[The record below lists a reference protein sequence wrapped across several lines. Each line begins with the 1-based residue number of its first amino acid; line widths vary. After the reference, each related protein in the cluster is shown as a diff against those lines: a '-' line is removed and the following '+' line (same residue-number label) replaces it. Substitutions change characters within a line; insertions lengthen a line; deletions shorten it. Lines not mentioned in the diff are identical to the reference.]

1 MSGPQTITTTGP
13 IAGRERS
20 GALLF
25 AGIPY
30 AAPPVGERRFGPPE
44 PADAWADVRPAQRFG
59 PAAPQPSGEPGSLMG
74 TGPKSIDEDCLTL
87 NVCTPACDDAGR
99 AVMVWIHGGAF
110 RTGTGAIPWY
120 DGASFATNH
129 DVVTVTINYRLGA
142 LGFMELDGHP
152 NSGVNG
158 LLDQIA
164 ALEWVRDNIAN
175 FGGDPARVTI
185 AGESAGAM
193 AIGTLL
199 AMPASAGLYRAAIAQ
214 SGAAH
219 HAVSADKGAIAAKT
233 FLAELDADPFDAA
246 WEDIVAAQTRTEAA
260 LANDESLGT
269 MPFAPVVGCDRLPTM
284 PLEAVRGGASS
295 DVKLMIGTNLDEC
308 SLWGVGKT
316 DEARMLR
323 KLSEMFGDG
332 AEAAAVYRERLGADA
347 QPSAVLL
354 AARTD
359 EMFRSPA
366 TQLAEAHQGD
376 TYSYLFQWASRVK
389 GLGSTHALE
398 IPFMF
403 NTLDRPGVEFFLG
416 EGVIPT
422 DLAGRMHA
430 TWAEFVKTGDPGWAC
445 YDAAS
450 DRQTMVFDQPGS
462 DDTSAVA
469 SDPLRG
475 ERELWAQR

>member
-1 MSGPQTITTTGP
+1 MTTTGGVV
-13 IAGRERS
+13 GRERS

-30 AAPPVGERRFGPPE
+30 ALPPVGDRRFRPPE
-44 PADAWADVRPAQRFG
+44 PAESWDGDRPSQRFG
-59 PAAPQPSGEPGSLMG
+59 PAAPQPTGEPGSLMG
-74 TGPKSIDEDCLTL
+74 TGPKAVDEDCLTL
-87 NVCTPACDDAGR
+87 NVCTPACDDGGR

-142 LGFMELDGHP
+142 LGFMELDGFP

-175 FGGDPARVTI
+175 FGGDPAKVTI

-199 AMPASAGLYRAAIAQ
+199 AMPASGGLYRAAIAQ
-214 SGAAH
+214 SGAARH
-219 HAVSADKGAIAAKT
+219 VVPADKAAIVAKT
-233 FLAELDADPFDAA
+233 FLAELDADPLEASWQQIIDAQVRA
-246 WEDIVAAQTRTEAA
+246 EAA
-260 LANDESLGT
+260 LAHDESLGT
-269 MPFAPVVGCDRLPTM
+269 MPFAPVFGGDHLPTM
-284 PLEAVRGGASS
+284 PLEALRAGAAA
-295 DVKLMIGTNLDEC
+295 DVGLMIGTNLDEC

-323 KLSEMFGDG
+323 KLSEMLGDG
-332 AEAAAVYRERLGADA
+332 EQAAAVYRQRLGPDA
-347 QPSAVLL
+347 SPAALLL

-359 EMFRSPA
+359 DVFRAPA
-366 TQLAEAHQGD
+366 ARLAEAHQGT

-403 NTLDRPGVEFFLG
+403 NTLDRPGVELFLG
-416 EGVIPT
+416 EGHMPT
-422 DLAGRMHA
+422 ALASRMHA
-430 TWAEFVKTGDPGWAC
+430 TWADFINTNNPGWAP
-445 YDAAS
+445 YEPAS
-450 DRQTMVFDQPGS
+450 RQTMVFDQPGA
-462 DDTSAVA
+462 DDVSAVV
-469 SDPLRG
+469 SDPLAD
-475 ERELWAQR
+475 ERRLWADRQR

>member
-1 MSGPQTITTTGP
+1 MTTTG
-13 IAGRERS
+13 AVEGRERS

-30 AAPPVGERRFGPPE
+30 AAPPVGARRFSPPE
-44 PADAWADVRPAQRFG
+44 PAERWTDVRSAQRFG
-59 PAAPQPSGEPGSLMG
+59 PAAPQPTGEPGSLMG
-74 TGPKSIDEDCLTL
+74 TGPKSVDEDCLTL

-110 RTGTGAIPWY
+110 RTGTGGIPWY

-142 LGFMELDGHP
+142 LGFMELDGYP

-164 ALEWVRDNIAN
+164 ALEWVRDNIEN
-175 FGGDPARVTI
+175 FGGDAARVTV

-219 HAVSADKGAIAAKT
+219 RAVSADKGAIVAKT
-233 FLAELDADPFDAA
+233 FLAELDADPFDAT
-246 WEDIVAAQTRTEAA
+246 WEEIIAAQTRTEAA
-260 LANDESLGT
+260 LAKDETLGT
-269 MPFAPVVGCDRLPTM
+269 MPFAPVVGGDHLPTM
-284 PLEAVRGGASS
+284 PLDAVRAGAAS
-295 DVKLMIGTNLDEC
+295 DVSLMIGTNLDEC

-323 KLSEMFGDG
+323 KLSEMLRDG
-332 AEAAAVYRERLGADA
+332 TEAAAVYRARLGADA
-347 QPSAVLL
+347 APSAVLL

-359 EMFRSPA
+359 EMFRAPA
-366 TQLAEAHQGD
+366 TQLAEAHSGD

-403 NTLDRPGVEFFLG
+403 NTLDRPGVELFLG
-416 EGVIPT
+416 EGTIPT
-422 DLAGRMHA
+422 DLASRMHA
-430 TWAEFVKTGDPGWAC
+430 TWADFVKTSDPGWAR
-445 YDAAS
+445 YNDES
-450 DRQTMVFDQPGS
+450 GRQTMVFDQPGS

-469 SDPLRG
+469 SDPLSG
-475 ERELWAQR
+475 ERKLWAER